1 VSGQQV
7 INGLFLGGIYALF
20 ALGYT
25 LVFGVLDILN
35 LAHAAVFMLAAF
47 GALSLVNAAHLHILV
62 ALPLAVLGA
71 GLLGLVLERLAF
83 RPLRGRADSNIS
95 GLISSLAMAAIF
107 EAIALELWG
116 PNVLRFPVGTIPDRQ
131 VQLLGAVISRLQLTI
146 IGIALGLFVVLWW
159 LVQRTRLGREIRA
172 VAESPRAARILG
184 VDVDRAIAAAFFIS
198 SALGGAAGVL
208 FGLAFNSMTI
218 DMGRSVELKGL
229 AIIILGG
236 MGSMTGAI
244 VAGFAMGL
252 TEVFVVSHLGGSYR
266 DAVSFAVLF
275 LILVLRPRGLFGAP
289 SLREA

>member
-1 VSGQQV
+1 MNGQQV
-7 INGLFLGGIYALF
+7 INGLFLGSIYALF